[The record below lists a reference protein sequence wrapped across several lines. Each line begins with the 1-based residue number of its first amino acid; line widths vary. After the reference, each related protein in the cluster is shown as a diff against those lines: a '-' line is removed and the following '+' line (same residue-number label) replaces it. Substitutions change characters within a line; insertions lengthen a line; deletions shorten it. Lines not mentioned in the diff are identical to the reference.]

1 MPTARSNSL
10 ITIVIVL
17 VVMALLSG
25 ASLVVGS
32 LGAAGAGGFRQ
43 GRGPGGFAAG
53 TPAPGSTQGGSASA
67 GAGGGS
73 AASAGAGGGGTGG
86 NFQGGNGGNFTGR
99 GGGGGGFLSFLTLP
113 GIFRALGIDFQY
125 MGPANVGVPGLGI
138 VFLLISALG
147 LWMQKRW
154 ALYLTI
160 VVGIVF
166 LIAAL
171 PGVLSLG
178 FGRFSLLR
186 TGMTAV
192 NAIGALAVVIMSL
205 LPSTRKSVS

>member
-10 ITIVIVL
+10 IAIVIVL

-25 ASLVVGS
+25 TSLVVGS
-32 LGAAGAGGFRQ
+32 LGGAGGFRP
-43 GRGPGGFAAG
+43 GRGPGAGAIG
-53 TPAPGSTQGGSASA
+53 TPAPGGAQGGSASA
-67 GAGGGS
+67 GAGGG
-73 AASAGAGGGGTGG
+73 AAGG

-99 GGGGGGFLSFLTLP
+99 GAGGGGGFLSFLTLP

-138 VFLLISALG
+138 VFLLVSALG

-160 VVGIVF
+160 VVGIAF

-171 PGVLSLG
+171 PGLLSLG

-192 NAIGALAVVIMSL
+192 NAIGAIAVVVMGF